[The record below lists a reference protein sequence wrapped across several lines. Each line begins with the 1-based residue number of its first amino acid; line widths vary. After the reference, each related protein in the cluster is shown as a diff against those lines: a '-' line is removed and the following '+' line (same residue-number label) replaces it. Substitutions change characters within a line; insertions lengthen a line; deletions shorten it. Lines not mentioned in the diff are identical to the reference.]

1 MYVRNVSILMLK
13 YIELNEKGEGKI
25 MKTTHDLFDLIHL
38 AEVVTNEAIIQWNEA
53 FPYPLGIS
61 PILVLGELERSGPQ
75 NSMKLAETLH
85 FTGGAMTNIGN
96 KLVKLELVTR
106 ESVEGDRRQ
115 TQLAITK
122 AGQDV
127 LEQASKLGRHQRQE
141 MFEVLTEEEVEQYLQ
156 INQKL
161 LHALR
166 AKRKERKG

>member
-1 MYVRNVSILMLK
+1 
-13 YIELNEKGEGKI
+13 
-25 MKTTHDLFDLIHL
+25 
-38 AEVVTNEAIIQWNEA
+38 
-53 FPYPLGIS
+53 
-61 PILVLGELERSGPQ
+61 
-75 NSMKLAETLH
+75 
-85 FTGGAMTNIGN
+85 MTNIGN

-127 LEQASKLGRHQRQE
+127 LEQARKLGRHQRQE